1 MGTTQI
7 KYVKHFFWLC
17 GVTYIA
23 VFLTITFGCH
33 PFKMNWQVRPLA
45 PRACAFKPQNF
56 YVGAVLNVFTDAILL
71 SLPIPMLWALQVRL
85 SRKIAIG
92 LLLSSGL
99 FVIGAAVTR
108 AVLTLGATPSGLNIN
123 RWGVRETIVGILTVN
138 MPILPPMFKRAFWTS
153 GAYHDSYT
161 GEGSRSKRHYGNG
174 TYELRSRATVSRNEK
189 DDPEIEVASTGSQE
203 NIFKKEH
210 FEEAVYGSRDVMVET
225 SIQVQSHQRVKEDG
239 DWTNNPGDSGVGSR
253 VTATNKML

>member
-1 MGTTQI
+1 M
-7 KYVKHFFWLC
+7 L
-17 GVTYIA
+17 VTEA
-23 VFLTITFGCH
+23 LTDCSFQ
-33 PFKMNWQVRPLA
+33 MNWQVRPLA

-71 SLPIPMLWALQVRL
+71 SIPIPMLWALQVRL
-85 SRKIAIG
+85 SKKIAIG
-92 LLLSSGL
+92 VLLSSGL

-108 AVLTLGATPSGLNIN
+108 AVLTLGAAPSGLNIN

-138 MPILPPMFKRAFWTS
+138 MPILPPMFKKAFWNS
-153 GAYHDSYT
+153 GSYHESYT
-161 GEGSRSKRHYGNG
+161 GEESRSKRHYGDG
-174 TYELRSRATVSRNEK
+174 TYELRSRATVSRSEK

-225 SIQVQSHQRVKEDG
+225 SIQIQSHQRGTDDDDE
-239 DWTNNPGDSGVGSR
+239 WTNNPVQPGSGSKI
-253 VTATNKML
+253 TASNRMS